1 MVVDAARDGDA
12 VARGIVTEVG
22 RRLGEGI
29 AGLVNVLDP
38 ATVVGGGG
46 VGGAGD
52 LLLDPARSAFVDA
65 VEAAQYRPAVPIV
78 EAHLGTDSAAIGA
91 ALLALEDHR

>member
-12 VARGIVTEVG
+12 VARGIITEVG

-38 ATVVGGGG
+38 TTVVVGGG

-52 LLLDPARSAFVDA
+52 LLLDPARAAFVDA

-78 EAHLGTDSAAIGA
+78 EAHLGMDSAAIGA
-91 ALLALEDHR
+91 ALLALEDRR